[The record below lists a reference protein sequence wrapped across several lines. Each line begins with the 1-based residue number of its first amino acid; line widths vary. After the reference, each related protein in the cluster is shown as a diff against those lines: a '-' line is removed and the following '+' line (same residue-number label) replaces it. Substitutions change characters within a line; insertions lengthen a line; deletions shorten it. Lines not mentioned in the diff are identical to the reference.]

1 MATADID
8 AAFAAAEKAQQ
19 QARQA
24 LEESEARIRQQ
35 QADDRSVIAKRIV
48 NAFVAAIALLL
59 IWAALGTWLSSWDR
73 IAEPAKFMLG
83 MLSSVLLPVV
93 TLVIGYYFGS
103 AKGGSG

>member
-1 MATADID
+1 MATPDID
-8 AAFAAAEKAQQ
+8 AAFAAAESAQQ

-24 LEESEARIRQQ
+24 LEDSEVRIRQL

-59 IWAALGTWLSSWDR
+59 VWAALGTWLSSWEK
-73 IAEPAKFMLG
+73 IAAPAEFLLG

-103 AKGGSG
+103 KGGSG